1 MSVEIR
7 DRVVHVLEAIQKI
20 EEFTFDRSYED
31 FETNAQIQ
39 YACLYSFSII
49 GEAVNFLP
57 GNIKDKY
64 PYPYYLVRSMR
75 NYANHTYHK
84 IDIKIIWNTITTELP
99 KFKQLLELIL
109 KNEFN

>member
-7 DRVVHVLEAIQKI
+7 DRVVHMLEAIQKI
-20 EEFTFDRSYED
+20 EEFTLDKSFED
-31 FETNAQIQ
+31 FEANAQIQ
-39 YACLYSFSII
+39 YASLYSFSII
-49 GEAVNFLP
+49 GEAVTFLP
-57 GNIKDKY
+57 ESIKDKY

-84 IDIKIIWNTITTELP
+84 IDIKIIWNTITMELP
-99 KFKQLLELIL
+99 IFKQLLELIL

>member
-1 MSVEIR
+1 MSVEIK
-7 DRVVHVLEAIQKI
+7 DRVVHMLEAIQKI
-20 EEFTFDRSYED
+20 EEFTINKSFED
-31 FETNAQIQ
+31 FEVNSQIQ

-57 GNIKDKY
+57 EKIKDKY

-84 IDIKIIWNTITTELP
+84 IDIKIIWNTINEELP
-99 KFKQLLELIL
+99 AFKQLLELIL

>member
-1 MSVEIR
+1 MSVEIK
-7 DRVVHVLEAIQKI
+7 DRIVHMLEAIQKI
-20 EEFTFDRSYED
+20 EEFTSDRSFED
-31 FETNAQIQ
+31 FEENPQIQ

-49 GEAVNFLP
+49 GEAVVFLP

-84 IDIKIIWNTITTELP
+84 IDFKIIWNTITMDLP
-99 KFKQLLELIL
+99 KFKHLLELIL